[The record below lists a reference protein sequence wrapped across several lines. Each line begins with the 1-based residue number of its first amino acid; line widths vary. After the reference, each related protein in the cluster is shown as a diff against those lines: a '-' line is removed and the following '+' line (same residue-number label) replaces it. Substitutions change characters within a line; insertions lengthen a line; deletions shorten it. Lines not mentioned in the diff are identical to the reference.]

1 MIGKKTMSETIEEQI
16 ARTDL
21 QMVIELTEDEQ
32 DELAEAEIYV
42 VGDVDLPTLMDCE
55 GLSGERAVEIYDA
68 VNAFV
73 ERMMK
78 T

>member
-1 MIGKKTMSETIEEQI
+1 MSETIAEQI

-32 DELAEAEIYV
+32 DELAEAEMYV

-55 GLSGERAVEIYDA
+55 GLSGKRAVEIYDA

-73 ERMMK
+73 ERMLK

>member
-1 MIGKKTMSETIEEQI
+1 MIGKTMSETIEEQI

-32 DELAEAEIYV
+32 DELAEEDIYV
-42 VGDVDLPTLMDCE
+42 VGDVDLPTLMDCH
-55 GLSGERAVEIYDA
+55 GLSGERAIEIYDA
-68 VNAFV
+68 INSFI
-73 ERMMK
+73 ERMLR

>member
-1 MIGKKTMSETIEEQI
+1 MSETIAEQI

-32 DELAEAEIYV
+32 DELAEAEMYV

-55 GLSGERAVEIYDA
+55 GLSGERAIEIFDA
-68 VNAFV
+68 VNMFV
-73 ERMMK
+73 ERILR

>member
-1 MIGKKTMSETIEEQI
+1 MSETIEEQI

-32 DELAEAEIYV
+32 DELAEAEMYV

-55 GLSGERAVEIYDA
+55 GLSGERAVEIFDA
-68 VNAFV
+68 VNLFV
-73 ERMMK
+73 ERMIR

>member
-1 MIGKKTMSETIEEQI
+1 MSETIEEQI

-32 DELAEAEIYV
+32 DELAEAEMYV

-55 GLSGERAVEIYDA
+55 GLSGKRAVEIYDA

-73 ERMMK
+73 ERMLK

>member
-1 MIGKKTMSETIEEQI
+1 MSETIEEQI

-32 DELAEAEIYV
+32 DELAEAGIHV
-42 VGDVDLPTLMDCE
+42 VGDVNKSTLMNCD
-55 GLSGERAVEIYDA
+55 GLSKKRAKEIRGA
-68 VNAFV
+68 VNLYV
-73 ERMMK
+73 KRMLK

>member
-1 MIGKKTMSETIEEQI
+1 MIGKTMSETIEEQI

-21 QMVIELTEDEQ
+21 QMVVELTEDEQ
-32 DELAEAEIYV
+32 DELAEAEMYV
-42 VGDVDLPTLMDCE
+42 VGDIDLPTLMDCE

-73 ERMMK
+73 KRMLR

>member
-1 MIGKKTMSETIEEQI
+1 MSETIEEQI

-32 DELAEAEIYV
+32 DELAEAEMYV
-42 VGDVDLPTLMDCE
+42 VGDVDLCTLMDCK
-55 GLSGERAVEIYDA
+55 GLSGERAVEIFDA
-68 VNAFV
+68 VNLFV
-73 ERMMK
+73 KRMFR

>member
-1 MIGKKTMSETIEEQI
+1 MSETIAEQI

-32 DELAEAEIYV
+32 DELAEAEMYV
-42 VGDVDLPTLMDCE
+42 VGDVDLPTLIDCE
-55 GLSGERAVEIYDA
+55 GLSGERAIEIFDA
-68 VNAFV
+68 VNMFV
-73 ERMMK
+73 ERMLR

>member
-1 MIGKKTMSETIEEQI
+1 MSETIAEQI

-32 DELAEAEIYV
+32 DELAEAEMYV

-73 ERMMK
+73 ERMLK

>member
-1 MIGKKTMSETIEEQI
+1 MSETIAEQI

-32 DELAEAEIYV
+32 DELAEAEMYV

-55 GLSGERAVEIYDA
+55 GLSGKRAVEIYDA
-68 VNAFV
+68 VAGY
-73 ERMMK
+73 
-78 T
+78 